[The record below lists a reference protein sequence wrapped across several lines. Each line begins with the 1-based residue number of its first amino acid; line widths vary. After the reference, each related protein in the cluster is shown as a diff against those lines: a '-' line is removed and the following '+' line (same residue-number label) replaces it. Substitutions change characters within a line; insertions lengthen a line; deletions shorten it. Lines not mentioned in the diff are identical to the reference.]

1 MCVIRLFVR
10 IIRFVLKLIGKILL
24 LPVIC
29 IVFALRMTAN
39 LLLNLGSFG
48 VMVILA
54 ACLYGIITG
63 ITHHVPGNVVGC
75 SLIAVAVAGAALCS
89 SMITVLLEEAVSG
102 LMRLLVN

>member
-10 IIRFVLKLIGKILL
+10 IIRFVLKLIGKLLL

-63 ITHHVPGNVVGC
+63 ITHHVPGNIVGC
-75 SLIAVAVAGAALCS
+75 SLIAVAAAGAALCS
-89 SMITVLLEEAVSG
+89 GMITVLLEEAVSG
-102 LMRLLVN
+102 LMRLLVS